1 MLTSYWFLGW
11 NINPA
16 HVAWLSPTTSRYSF
30 GLVLARFYFWA
41 DLDPVSFWVGSGPSR
56 KKYFFVFM
64 HTTKSLEAKKI
75 ILYFYTTKNVLACIL
90 ALITSLLKALR
101 TRPIFYKKSKK
112 YFVCFSIRD
121 FEFIHKTY
129 SRY

>member
-1 MLTSYWFLGW
+1 
-11 NINPA
+11 
-16 HVAWLSPTTSRYSF
+16 
-30 GLVLARFYFWA
+30 
-41 DLDPVSFWVGSGPSR
+41 
-56 KKYFFVFM
+56 M
-64 HTTKSLEAKKI
+64 HTAKSLEAKKTYCI
-75 ILYFYTTKNVLACIL
+75 FTQQRKLQKYVLACIL

-121 FEFIHKTY
+121 YEFIRKTY